1 MSRSDMWVNQ
11 TDMTS
16 YPSQRLLVVSDNR
29 YRSRGQTGKSFWKWV
44 AEQRKAAKDTTTNTN
59 NDRRTVVVLS
69 ADDLSF

>member
-16 YPSQRLLVVSDNR
+16 YHSQRLLVMSDNR

-44 AEQRKAAKDTTTNTN
+44 AEQRKTAKDTTTNTN
-59 NDRRTVVVLS
+59 NDKRTVVVMS
-69 ADDLSF
+69 VEDMNF